1 MSIRPLPARALA
13 IHGLLALAVF
23 VPLLAA
29 AQPSP
34 RPRPRP
40 QPSWSDRARFPV
52 VETAEREQSWQLPG
66 GAGRVVVDGISGSI
80 RARAVDGDTVTL
92 RVRETV
98 RGRDAAGVAR
108 ARREVPLLL
117 DRQGDVVTAFVDSPF
132 RRPGGGFH
140 GDWNDVPYRVSH
152 DFELTLPR
160 RAAVVLRTINDG
172 DVELVGSEGGFEVRN
187 VNGSVTLS
195 EVAGSGS
202 ARTVNGDVTVRFR
215 RNPDG
220 PCEAATVNGDVTFE
234 LLPGLAADVRYA
246 TRNGDGWSDF
256 PFELAATPPQPS
268 GDRRN
273 GRYVLR
279 GRWQDGIR
287 IGGGGPLLSLETVN
301 GDVYLES
308 RRVPGAR

>member
-1 MSIRPLPARALA
+1 MAIPLFLARA
-13 IHGLLALAVF
+13 IALAVV

-29 AQPSP
+29 WSPSP
-34 RPRPRP
+34 RPRPNRE
-40 QPSWSDRARFPV
+40 DGGRFPV
-52 VETAEREQSWQLPG
+52 VESADREQSWRLPAG
-66 GAGRVVVDGISGSI
+66 GGRVVVDAIAGSI

-98 RGRDAAGVAR
+98 RGRDAASVAR

-117 DRQGDVVTAFVDSPF
+117 DQQGDVVTAFVDSPF
-132 RRPGGGFH
+132 RRQHGGYH
-140 GDWNDVPYRVSH
+140 GDWDAVPYRVSH

-160 RAAVVLRTINDG
+160 RAAVVLRTVNDG
-172 DVELVGSEGGFEVRN
+172 DVELTGSEGGFEVRN

-195 EVAGSGS
+195 EVAGAGS

-220 PCEAATVNGDVTFE
+220 PCEAVTVNGDVRLE

-256 PFELAATPPQPS
+256 PFELAASPPQPS

-273 GRYVLR
+273 GRFVLR

-287 IGGGGPLLSLETVN
+287 IGGGGPLLSLETIN
-301 GDVYLES
+301 GDVYLKS
-308 RRVPGAR
+308 RRVPGAS